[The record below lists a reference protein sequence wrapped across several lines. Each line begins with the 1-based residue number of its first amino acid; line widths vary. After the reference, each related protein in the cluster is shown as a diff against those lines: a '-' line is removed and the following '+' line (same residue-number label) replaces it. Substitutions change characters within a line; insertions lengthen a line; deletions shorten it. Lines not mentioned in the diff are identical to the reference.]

1 MENKSI
7 LPIEIK
13 KNKLPEK
20 IKNAT
25 MNGLK
30 FAGLSLAVL
39 GSSGAF
45 IGALAFS
52 PILLPPTI
60 LLAAYTGQK
69 VLNHTQFKSY
79 KDLDFI
85 IKKHNGNYKI
95 FQDFFRPSMLKEFS
109 KLNQKEKIGLMQLQA
124 IVGISKFQSDKLSAD
139 NPTFETDTHS
149 LLQKTFKILEKVG
162 YINNYSET
170 FFKKSNLTVSK
181 LALGNFKDLGK
192 STDFYNV
199 TFNISDKKI
208 DLNNENLHKA
218 FPLVFS
224 SKYGILNKYGIIQ
237 NPDGSYQIDYKNR
250 YPFNIRKISD
260 KKNGFKEQYN
270 SYISLGSQL
279 DFSKKIESKQNQN
292 SLNTDA
298 NEKEE
303 TL

>member
-1 MENKSI
+1 MENKSN

-13 KNKLPEK
+13 NNKLTEK
-20 IKNAT
+20 LKSAGINS
-25 MNGLK
+25 LK

-39 GSSGAF
+39 GSAAAF
-45 IGALAFS
+45 LGSLAFS

-60 LLAAYTGQK
+60 LIAAYTGQK

-79 KDLDFI
+79 RDLDFI
-85 IKKHNGNYKI
+85 VKKHKGNYKI

-109 KLNQKEKIGLMQLQA
+109 KLNFKQKVGLMQLQT
-124 IVGISKFQSDKLSAD
+124 IVGISKFQSDKLNEF

-149 LLQKTFKILEKVG
+149 LLQKTFKNLEKTG

-170 FFKKSNLTVSK
+170 FFKKSNLIASK
-181 LALGNFKDLGK
+181 IALGNFRDLGK

-199 TFNISDKKI
+199 KFNISDKKI
-208 DLNNENLHKA
+208 DLNDENLHKV

-224 SKYGILNKYGIIQ
+224 TKYGILNKYGIIQ
-237 NPDGSYQIDYKNR
+237 NPNGSYQIDYKNK
-250 YPFNIRKISD
+250 YPFNLRNISD
-260 KKNGFKEQYN
+260 KKNSFKEKYN
-270 SYISLGSQL
+270 SNISLESQH
-279 DFSKKIESKQNQN
+279 DFSKNFESKQNQN
-292 SLNTDA
+292 FRNTQI